1 MEPIPKQGENSQAN
15 YIENTKEIT
24 VYSEDNKENMYGQRQ
39 NFNTKKKRNI
49 NNKKVNYWINFSK
62 YYNNLKFSAKEFT
75 IKTMDVLIIQ
85 AIQTLEIEFTQMMKG
100 LSILTPPSLSYI
112 KLKFI

>member
-49 NNKKVNYWINFSK
+49 NNKKVNY
-62 YYNNLKFSAKEFT
+62 
-75 IKTMDVLIIQ
+75 
-85 AIQTLEIEFTQMMKG
+85 
-100 LSILTPPSLSYI
+100 
-112 KLKFI
+112 